1 MRGVTVVLIVLIG
14 GEMKFIQYLEDIN
27 IAEEAVK
34 LLYGDRDETRN
45 TINIVNRSITNRINA
60 KPNRKKNSFA
70 IKQVV
75 YSHTRALRPAVRK
88 MENRNKPIF
97 VSICIPTFRDRG
109 TIDRAVESAL
119 SQAGKN
125 LRVEVIISVNGGNSA
140 WAHALKEK
148 FCHQSNISVI
158 CTEKA
163 GASAGRNEA
172 IAVARGEFICFLDD
186 DDRLSSS
193 CVRDLAD
200 CIHPKAD
207 IVCGPM
213 SELGAKDAKYS
224 YFNKG
229 LARLRETGMKNASL
243 TGIFSSVCAKLIRK
257 SFLESAVPF
266 DETISSS
273 EDLLFWAANY
283 PLLRAR
289 IAFVPSSCKGSYERE
304 VTANSVSRPTD
315 EREFSFNTSDRL
327 AVISRLEKMVFKNN
341 LNRDERQFI
350 LNLISAQTGFI
361 ERYYDS
367 SDMQTKDAIYDVVS
381 NYSGK
386 LLNKG
391 RFSQKQGI
399 AFCHNFSPSNDPSAM
414 VATKRLNQ
422 INAAEQSIFNWHVI
436 SKNMSDIR
444 TVDSEWD
451 KYFAS
456 FTFTERVAIQGKTSD
471 APRAQLSFALQAY
484 LKTSS
489 VDAEVV
495 YSRSMFPG
503 SHIAAY
509 LYKRRHPN
517 VIWYAEFSD
526 PIAYTSSGTKRDI
539 EHSYFESYLDDFY
552 ESCEILPYKW
562 ADHVIF
568 TNSVQREYMLGYCSD
583 RDAAMRAAE
592 KSLVW
597 VHPMIDGIYAQLI
610 DSKWKPVPGKINIGF
625 FGSFYARRN
634 TEPLIKLASSNDVV
648 LHLFV
653 PDPAKVKIKGS
664 NVVVKKALPYF
675 EFLNVAK
682 KMDYLFLNDMESLD
696 GITPWLPSKLSD
708 YLATGTKIIACCNEG
723 SPLCNYESASIIK
736 VNMRNFDDHLI
747 DEVINLR

>member
-45 TINIVNRSITNRINA
+45 TINIINRSITNRITA

-88 MENRNKPIF
+88 LENRNKPIF

-140 WAHALKEK
+140 WANALKEK

-257 SFLESAVPF
+257 SF
-266 DETISSS
+266 
-273 EDLLFWAANY
+273 
-283 PLLRAR
+283 
-289 IAFVPSSCKGSYERE
+289 
-304 VTANSVSRPTD
+304 
-315 EREFSFNTSDRL
+315 
-327 AVISRLEKMVFKNN
+327 
-341 LNRDERQFI
+341 
-350 LNLISAQTGFI
+350 
-361 ERYYDS
+361 
-367 SDMQTKDAIYDVVS
+367 
-381 NYSGK
+381 
-386 LLNKG
+386 
-391 RFSQKQGI
+391 
-399 AFCHNFSPSNDPSAM
+399 
-414 VATKRLNQ
+414 
-422 INAAEQSIFNWHVI
+422 
-436 SKNMSDIR
+436 
-444 TVDSEWD
+444 
-451 KYFAS
+451 
-456 FTFTERVAIQGKTSD
+456 
-471 APRAQLSFALQAY
+471 
-484 LKTSS
+484 
-489 VDAEVV
+489 
-495 YSRSMFPG
+495 
-503 SHIAAY
+503 
-509 LYKRRHPN
+509 
-517 VIWYAEFSD
+517 
-526 PIAYTSSGTKRDI
+526 
-539 EHSYFESYLDDFY
+539 
-552 ESCEILPYKW
+552 
-562 ADHVIF
+562 
-568 TNSVQREYMLGYCSD
+568 
-583 RDAAMRAAE
+583 
-592 KSLVW
+592 
-597 VHPMIDGIYAQLI
+597 
-610 DSKWKPVPGKINIGF
+610 
-625 FGSFYARRN
+625 
-634 TEPLIKLASSNDVV
+634 
-648 LHLFV
+648 
-653 PDPAKVKIKGS
+653 
-664 NVVVKKALPYF
+664 
-675 EFLNVAK
+675 
-682 KMDYLFLNDMESLD
+682 
-696 GITPWLPSKLSD
+696 
-708 YLATGTKIIACCNEG
+708 
-723 SPLCNYESASIIK
+723 
-736 VNMRNFDDHLI
+736 
-747 DEVINLR
+747 